1 MRKSNVIILAV
12 LAVAAGF
19 FLWLWY
25 YLGFNFVDDPFDL
38 VLAVVWWAVVVA
50 LVVGIHA
57 AERKRQRRVRTA
69 YLAPGVLFNSEAGF
83 VDLAAFEEGT
93 TLVDALEHTLA
104 DLKYSF
110 DRKDPADEGTAAPDG
125 AVPSA
130 AMAGGLSASDEA
142 AASAKP
148 RGTVRFERI
157 VRTDKFDKGDAGKW
171 EGEVVDV
178 KTQEATPFKGKE
190 DSPPFSRHSP
200 ASQPSSQVQKSR
212 RPLERRGACR

>member
-57 AERKRQRRVRTA
+57 SERKRQRRVRTA

-93 TLVDALEHTLA
+93 TLVDALEHTLVG
-104 DLKYSF
+104 LKYTF
-110 DRKDPADEGTAAPDG
+110 DRKDPADEDEDTAAPDG

-148 RGTVRFERI
+148 RDTVRFERI
-157 VRTDKFDKGDAGKW
+157 VRTDKFDKDDAGKW

-190 DSPPFSRHSP
+190 ELS
-200 ASQPSSQVQKSR
+200 A
-212 RPLERRGACR
+212 LLAA

>member
-110 DRKDPADEGTAAPDG
+110 DRKDPADEGAAAPDG

-148 RGTVRFERI
+148 RGTMRFERI

-190 DSPPFSRHSP
+190 ELS
-200 ASQPSSQVQKSR
+200 A
-212 RPLERRGACR
+212 LLAA

>member
-110 DRKDPADEGTAAPDG
+110 DRKDPADEGAAAPDG

-130 AMAGGLSASDEA
+130 AMAGDVASSEGPA
-142 AASAKP
+142 EVRP
-148 RGTVRFERI
+148 QGPVRFERI

-190 DSPPFSRHSP
+190 ELS
-200 ASQPSSQVQKSR
+200 A
-212 RPLERRGACR
+212 LLAA

>member
-130 AMAGGLSASDEA
+130 AMAGGLCQAPRHREVRAHRAHGQVRQGRRRQMGGRGRGREDAGSHALQGQGRTLRPSRGIAPPASLP
-142 AASAKP
+142 AKCKKAGAP
-148 RGTVRFERI
+148 SNEGAPA
-157 VRTDKFDKGDAGKW
+157 VRT
-171 EGEVVDV
+171 E
-178 KTQEATPFKGKE
+178 EAL
-190 DSPPFSRHSP
+190 R
-200 ASQPSSQVQKSR
+200 
-212 RPLERRGACR
+212 

>member
-50 LVVGIHA
+50 LVVGTPA

-93 TLVDALEHTLA
+93 TLVDALEHTL
-104 DLKYSF
+104 YR
-110 DRKDPADEGTAAPDG
+110 RK
-125 AVPSA
+125 
-130 AMAGGLSASDEA
+130 
-142 AASAKP
+142 
-148 RGTVRFERI
+148 
-157 VRTDKFDKGDAGKW
+157 
-171 EGEVVDV
+171 
-178 KTQEATPFKGKE
+178 
-190 DSPPFSRHSP
+190 
-200 ASQPSSQVQKSR
+200 
-212 RPLERRGACR
+212 C

>member
-38 VLAVVWWAVVVA
+38 VLAVVWWAVFVA
-50 LVVGIHA
+50 WVGGIHA

-110 DRKDPADEGTAAPDG
+110 DRKDPADEGAAAPDG

-157 VRTDKFDKGDAGKW
+157 VRKPRPSRARRN
-171 EGEVVDV
+171 
-178 KTQEATPFKGKE
+178 
-190 DSPPFSRHSP
+190 SPPFSRHSP

-212 RPLERRGACR
+212 RPLERGGACR